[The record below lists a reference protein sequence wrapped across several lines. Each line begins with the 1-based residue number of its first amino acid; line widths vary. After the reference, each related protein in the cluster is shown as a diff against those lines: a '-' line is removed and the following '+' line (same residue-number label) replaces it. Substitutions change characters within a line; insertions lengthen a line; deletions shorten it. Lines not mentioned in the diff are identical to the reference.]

1 MAEIDALS
9 KSIKQSEELAGD
21 SDIARQAH
29 YYATFGHEL
38 AKPAALKPPV
48 NCVPARSH
56 RALSFAQ
63 NTDPNVMAHMLGTWR
78 PGQ

>member
-38 AKPAALKPPV
+38 AKPPV
-48 NCVPARSH
+48 NCGPAKSH